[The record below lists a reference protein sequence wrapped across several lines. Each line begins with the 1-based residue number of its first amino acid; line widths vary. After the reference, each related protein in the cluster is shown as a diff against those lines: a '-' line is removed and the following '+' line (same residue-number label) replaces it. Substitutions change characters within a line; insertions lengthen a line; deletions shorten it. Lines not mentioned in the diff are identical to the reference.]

1 MVSVISTLYPSHK
14 LNVNVIALV
23 KGEQFTMGNNSTADL
38 KEINTQSKGRC
49 FIWTPKFK
57 VKNLVP
63 AIWIHLKAPKN
74 KFVQKSLKTLHVF
87 CKNEYN

>member
-1 MVSVISTLYPSHK
+1 MVSVISTLYPSHE

-23 KGEQFTMGNNSTADL
+23 EGEQFTTGTADL

-57 VKNLVP
+57 VKNSEP